1 MEEGEIEKAVEV
13 ISQAQEVIVKDGNM
27 GLVNKLMK
35 STVEN
40 KIKGMSRT
48 FLTLSKDEILANLG
62 KDFKQEELDHELF
75 RLID

>member
-62 KDFKQEELDHELF
+62 KDSKQEELDHELF